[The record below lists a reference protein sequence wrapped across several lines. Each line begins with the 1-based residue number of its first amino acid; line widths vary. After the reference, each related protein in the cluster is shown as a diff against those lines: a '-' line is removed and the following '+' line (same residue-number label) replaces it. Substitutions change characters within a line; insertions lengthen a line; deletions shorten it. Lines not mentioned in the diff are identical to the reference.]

1 MRTAAPLV
9 AALPL
14 ALTMALTSAL
24 AGGVLLSSP
33 GARAGGFEYTDN
45 GARVVGRAGAFV
57 AKADDPMAINYN
69 PGGLTLLPGLQLHV
83 GGNLADLSYEF
94 TRAGVDE
101 LVAQGVYPSA
111 TVANSASPF
120 FAPSLALSY
129 GADRWAVGFGVYGP
143 GAYGKKDYPADGV
156 NQFIL
161 AKEDV
166 LLGYVTA
173 SGAYRV
179 SDTFSAGVS
188 LQYVMMPVSKFG
200 LTIDG
205 SAIDNAPQVEAAC
218 DPDTGACSPSAYWT
232 RANLDLADY
241 TAFAAIVG
249 AHWKATDWLE
259 VGVSSRVTPVYLN
272 PRGDVALQFQGEGLK
287 NMYESGELDLVSPA
301 CGAPDGQG
309 GFTYDE
315 TLPGCG
321 GDDTA
326 TMTLVLPPWVR
337 LGARFVGRDADGG
350 EAFDVE
356 LALVYELWS
365 MLDAYEITFD
375 GRLRFFNTVKELKTI
390 RLPKNFRDTFAARL
404 GGDVRVVRDTL
415 TLRWG
420 AMFETAAS
428 PDAYANLDFASFMR
442 LGGSLGVSWTVGPVE
457 VAAAYAFTWQPEVT
471 VSEAEAGLYM
481 QRPMSTAR
489 DPDGWDATADG
500 PYPGLPINAGTY
512 RSMFHTV
519 SLSLL
524 ARFE

>member
-1 MRTAAPLV
+1 MRTAV
-9 AALPL
+9 AAAALSL
-14 ALTMALTSAL
+14 AAALSGPTAH
-24 AGGVLLSSP
+24 
-33 GARAGGFEYTDN
+33 AGGFEYTDN
-45 GARVVGRAGAFV
+45 GARVVGRSGAFV

-69 PGGLTLLPGLQLHV
+69 PGGLTLLPGWQLYV

-94 TRAGVDE
+94 TRAGVGD
-101 LVAQGVYPSA
+101 LVADGVYGSA

-129 GADRWAVGFGVYGP
+129 AADRWAVAFGIYGP

-156 NQFIL
+156 NQFVL
-161 AKEDV
+161 SKEDV

-179 SDTFSAGVS
+179 ADSFSVGVS

-205 SAIDNAPQVEAAC
+205 SAIDDTPQVEAAC

-232 RANLDLADY
+232 QANLDMADY
-241 TAFAAIVG
+241 TAFAAIIG

-259 VGVSSRVTPVYLN
+259 VGLSSRVTPVYLN
-272 PRGDVALQFQGEGLK
+272 PQGDVALQFQGQGLK
-287 NMYESGELDLVSPA
+287 NMYENGALDLVSPA

-315 TLPGCG
+315 TLSGCG
-321 GDDTA
+321 GDDKA
-326 TMTLVLPPWVR
+326 TMSLVLPPWVR
-337 LGARFVGRDADGG
+337 LGARFVGRAADGG

-356 LALVYELWS
+356 LDLVYELWS
-365 MLDAYEITFD
+365 MLDAYEIQFD

-404 GGDVRVVRDTL
+404 GGDVRVVKDVL

-442 LGGSLGVSWTVGPVE
+442 VGGSLGASWTVGPVE
-457 VAAAYAFTWQPEVT
+457 LAAAYAFMWQPEVT
-471 VSEAEAGLYM
+471 VSEAQAGLRM
-481 QRPMSTAR
+481 QRPMSTAS
-489 DPDGWDATADG
+489 DPDGWDAAANG

-519 SLSLL
+519 SLSVL
-524 ARFE
+524 ARFD